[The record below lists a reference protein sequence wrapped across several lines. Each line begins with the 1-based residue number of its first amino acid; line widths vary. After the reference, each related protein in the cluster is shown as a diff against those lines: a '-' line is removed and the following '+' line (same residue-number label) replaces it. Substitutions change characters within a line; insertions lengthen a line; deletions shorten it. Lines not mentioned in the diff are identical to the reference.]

1 MINNHINTNEY
12 TVNYLKELI
21 DNIPYTVWI
30 KDSNGIYNYVNK
42 SYAEVTGMKPED
54 IIGKNDY
61 EIRDNETSELF
72 LAEDREILADKRTV
86 LNRKTPVNMEYKVF
100 FEVSRM
106 IINSNNPNL
115 KLIGGIGRDITIN
128 ETLYKEIEKS
138 TLTLL
143 DNKNIDNKS
152 ELPYILKNTL
162 KANEITVFIF
172 DEENKKINV
181 FLKTYDDDVLSKN
194 FSVDITKEY
203 KEKCMKAQS
212 TKKYFEEEYIKNYK
226 KYYLRTYVIEFEE
239 ELIGLL
245 NFHYDCKETFPIIQE
260 DVIISTCNRLGVII
274 KNRILTNKY
283 KIELQKRKESEKK
296 LQLFLENTIDFY
308 VVSDVGQ
315 FYFENDSSK
324 KRLEEFLG
332 YSIEEINH
340 RNSRQILRHPE
351 DEKKI
356 KRMYAAAKVCNK
368 IEGIVIRYLCKDNEY
383 RSINWNMMYVSQTDK
398 FFLTGKDI
406 TYNLK
411 LENEKNELE
420 KTIEIESLKTDFFAN
435 MSHEFKTPLN
445 IILTTVQV
453 LDEKFIIQDNSIDN
467 MNNLRT
473 IKKYLKGIKQ
483 NSYRLLKIVNN
494 IMDITKIDSGIYNL
508 ELGNYNI
515 ISIVEEIVI
524 SVSGYFKQNKR
535 KIIFDTMEEEVILA
549 CDPMKI
555 ERIMLNLLSN
565 ALKYTYE
572 NGNIDV
578 VIDIDKK
585 KNEVIISVKNDGDR
599 ISEEDKERIFER
611 FTQSQNLLTRKA
623 EGTGIG
629 LFLVKFL
636 IEQHGGRIDVDTSED
651 IGTKFVFT
659 LPIKLVEEKKENYT
673 YTKQIVSK
681 VETYDIEFSD
691 IYSI

>member
-1 MINNHINTNEY
+1 MIDDHSNTNKYIRNE
-12 TVNYLKELI
+12 LKDLI

-30 KDSNGIYNYVNK
+30 KGSDGIYKYVNK
-42 SYAEVTGMKPED
+42 AYADVTGVKPED

-61 EIRDNETSELF
+61 EIRDKETSELF
-72 LAEDREILADKRTV
+72 LAEDREILSDERTV

-162 KANEITVFIF
+162 KANGITVLIL
-172 DEENKKINV
+172 DEEKKKMNI
-181 FLKTYDDDVLSKN
+181 FLKTYDNDVISKN
-194 FSVDITKEY
+194 FSLDITQEY
-203 KEKCMKAQS
+203 KDKCIEAQKD
-212 TKKYFEEEYIKNYK
+212 KKYLEGEYIINSK
-226 KYYLRTYVIEFEE
+226 KYYLRTYVIEFED
-239 ELIGLL
+239 ELIGVL
-245 NFHYDCKETFPIIQE
+245 NIHYDCKETFPIIQE
-260 DVIISTCNRLGVII
+260 DVIINTCNRLGVII

-283 KIELQKRKESEKK
+283 KVEIHKRKESEKK
-296 LQLFLENTIDFY
+296 LQLFLDNAIDFC
-308 VVSDVGQ
+308 VISNTKQ
-315 FYFENDSSK
+315 FYFENESSK
-324 KRLEEFLG
+324 KRLEKFLG
-332 YSIEEINH
+332 YSIEEINSK
-340 RNSRQILRHPE
+340 NGIESLRHP
-351 DEKKI
+351 DDKQKI
-356 KRMYAAAKVCNK
+356 KRMYEAAKVCNK

-383 RSINWNMMYVSQTDK
+383 RSVMWNIRYIIEDDK

-406 TYNLK
+406 TYRLK
-411 LENEKNELE
+411 LEKEKNELE

-453 LDEKFIIQDNSIDN
+453 LYDKLIVQDNNIDN
-467 MNNLRT
+467 LQM

-515 ISIVEEIVI
+515 ISIVEDIVI
-524 SVSGYFKQNKR
+524 SLSGYLKENKR
-535 KIIFDTMEEEVILA
+535 NIIFDTMEEEVILA

-565 ALKYTYE
+565 ALKYTNE

-578 VIDIDKK
+578 IIDIDKE
-585 KNEVIISVKNDGDR
+585 KNEVIVNVKNDGDR
-599 ISEEDKERIFER
+599 ISEDDKERIFER
-611 FTQSQNLLTRKA
+611 FTQSQNLFTRKA

-629 LFLVKFL
+629 LFLVKL
-636 IEQHGGRIDVDTSED
+636 LVEQHGGRIYVDTSEE

-659 LPIKLVEEKKENYT
+659 LPITLVEEKKENYT

-681 VETYDIEFSD
+681 VEKYDIEFSD

>member
-1 MINNHINTNEY
+1 MIDDHSNTNKYIGNE
-12 TVNYLKELI
+12 LKDLI

-30 KDSNGIYNYVNK
+30 KGSDGIYKYVNK
-42 SYAEVTGMKPED
+42 AYADVTGVKPED

-61 EIRDNETSELF
+61 EIRDKETSELF
-72 LAEDREILADKRTV
+72 LAEDREILSDERTV

-162 KANEITVFIF
+162 KANGITVLIL
-172 DEENKKINV
+172 DEEKKKMNI
-181 FLKTYDDDVLSKN
+181 FLKTYDNDVISKN
-194 FSVDITKEY
+194 FSLDITQEY
-203 KEKCMKAQS
+203 KDKCIEAQKD
-212 TKKYFEEEYIKNYK
+212 KKYLEGEYIINSK
-226 KYYLRTYVIEFEE
+226 KYYLRTYVIEFED
-239 ELIGLL
+239 ELIGVL
-245 NFHYDCKETFPIIQE
+245 NIHYDCKETFPIIQE
-260 DVIISTCNRLGVII
+260 DVIINTCNRLGVII

-283 KIELQKRKESEKK
+283 KVEIHKRKESEKK
-296 LQLFLENTIDFY
+296 LQLFLDNAIDFC
-308 VVSDVGQ
+308 VISNTKQ
-315 FYFENDSSK
+315 FYFENESSK
-324 KRLEEFLG
+324 KRLEKFLG
-332 YSIEEINH
+332 YSIEEINSK
-340 RNSRQILRHPE
+340 NGIESLRHP
-351 DEKKI
+351 DDKQKI
-356 KRMYAAAKVCNK
+356 KRMYEAAKVCNK

-383 RSINWNMMYVSQTDK
+383 RSVMWNIRYIMEDNK

-406 TYNLK
+406 TYRLK
-411 LENEKNELE
+411 LEKEKNELE

-453 LDEKFIIQDNSIDN
+453 LYDKLIVQDNNIDN
-467 MNNLRT
+467 LQM

-515 ISIVEEIVI
+515 ISIVEDIVI
-524 SVSGYFKQNKR
+524 SLSGYLKENKR
-535 KIIFDTMEEEVILA
+535 NIIFDTMEEEVILA

-565 ALKYTYE
+565 ALKYTNE

-578 VIDIDKK
+578 IIDIDKE
-585 KNEVIISVKNDGDR
+585 KNEVIVNVKNDGDR
-599 ISEEDKERIFER
+599 ISEDDKERIFER
-611 FTQSQNLLTRKA
+611 FTQSQNLFTRKA

-629 LFLVKFL
+629 LFLVKL
-636 IEQHGGRIDVDTSED
+636 LVEQHGGRIYVDTSEE

-659 LPIKLVEEKKENYT
+659 LPITLVEEKKENYT

-681 VETYDIEFSD
+681 VEKYDIEFSD

>member
-1 MINNHINTNEY
+1 MIDDHINTNKYIGNE
-12 TVNYLKELI
+12 LKDLI

-30 KDSNGIYNYVNK
+30 KGSDGIYKYVNK
-42 SYAEVTGMKPED
+42 AYADVTGVKPED

-61 EIRDNETSELF
+61 EIRDKETSELF
-72 LAEDREILADKRTV
+72 LAEDREILADERIV

-162 KANEITVFIF
+162 KANGITVLIL
-172 DEENKKINV
+172 DEEKKKMNI
-181 FLKTYDDDVLSKN
+181 FLKTYDNDVISKN
-194 FSVDITKEY
+194 FSLDITQEY
-203 KEKCMKAQS
+203 KDKCIKAQKD
-212 TKKYFEEEYIKNYK
+212 KKYLEGEYIKNSK
-226 KYYLRTYVIEFEE
+226 KYYLRTYVIEFED

-245 NFHYDCKETFPIIQE
+245 NIHYDCKETFPIIQE
-260 DVIISTCNRLGVII
+260 DVIINTCNRLGVII

-283 KIELQKRKESEKK
+283 KVELHKRKESEKK
-296 LQLFLENTIDFY
+296 LQLFLDNAIDFC
-308 VVSDVGQ
+308 VISNTKQ
-315 FYFENDSSK
+315 FYFENESSK
-324 KRLEEFLG
+324 KRLEKFLG
-332 YSIEEINH
+332 YSIEEINR
-340 RNSRQILRHPE
+340 RNGVESLRHP
-351 DEKKI
+351 DDDKKI
-356 KRMYAAAKVCNK
+356 KRMYEAAKVCNK

-383 RSINWNMMYVSQTDK
+383 RSVMWNIRYIAEDDK

-406 TYNLK
+406 TYRLK
-411 LENEKNELE
+411 LEKEKNELE

-453 LDEKFIIQDNSIDN
+453 LYDKLIVQDNNIDN
-467 MNNLRT
+467 LQI

-515 ISIVEEIVI
+515 ISIVEDIVI
-524 SVSGYFKQNKR
+524 SLSGYLKQNKR
-535 KIIFDTMEEEVILA
+535 NIIFDTMEEEVILA

-565 ALKYTYE
+565 ALKYTNE

-578 VIDIDKK
+578 IIDIDKGN
-585 KNEVIISVKNDGDR
+585 NEVIINVKNDGDR
-599 ISEEDKERIFER
+599 ISEDDKERIFER
-611 FTQSQNLLTRKA
+611 FTQSQNLFTRKA

-629 LFLVKFL
+629 LFLVKL
-636 IEQHGGRIDVDTSED
+636 LVEQHGGRIYVDTSEE

-659 LPIKLVEEKKENYT
+659 LPITLVEEKKENYT

-681 VETYDIEFSD
+681 VEKYDIEFSD

>member
-1 MINNHINTNEY
+1 MIDDHSNTNKYIGNE
-12 TVNYLKELI
+12 LKDLI

-30 KDSNGIYNYVNK
+30 KGSDGIYKYVNK
-42 SYAEVTGMKPED
+42 AYADVTGVKPED

-61 EIRDNETSELF
+61 EIRDEETSELF
-72 LAEDREILADKRTV
+72 LAEDREILSDERTV
-86 LNRKTPVNMEYKVF
+86 LNRKTPVNMEYKIF

-162 KANEITVFIF
+162 KANGITVLIL
-172 DEENKKINV
+172 DEEKKKMNI
-181 FLKTYDDDVLSKN
+181 FLKTYDNDVISKN
-194 FSVDITKEY
+194 FSLDITQEY
-203 KEKCMKAQS
+203 KDKCIKAQKD
-212 TKKYFEEEYIKNYK
+212 KKYLEGEYIKNSK
-226 KYYLRTYVIEFEE
+226 KYYLRTYVIEFED
-239 ELIGLL
+239 ELIGVL
-245 NFHYDCKETFPIIQE
+245 NIHYDCKETFPIIQE
-260 DVIISTCNRLGVII
+260 DVIINTCNRLGVII

-283 KIELQKRKESEKK
+283 KVEIHKRKESEKK
-296 LQLFLENTIDFY
+296 LQLFLDNAIDFC
-308 VVSDVGQ
+308 VISNTKQ
-315 FYFENDSSK
+315 FYFENESSK
-324 KRLEEFLG
+324 KRLEKFLG
-332 YSIEEINH
+332 YSIEEINSK
-340 RNSRQILRHPE
+340 NGIESLRHP
-351 DEKKI
+351 DDKQKI
-356 KRMYAAAKVCNK
+356 KRMYEAAKVCNK

-383 RSINWNMMYVSQTDK
+383 RSVMWNIRYIIEDDK

-406 TYNLK
+406 TYRLK
-411 LENEKNELE
+411 LEKEKNELE

-453 LDEKFIIQDNSIDN
+453 LYDKLIVQDNNIDN
-467 MNNLRT
+467 LQM

-515 ISIVEEIVI
+515 ISIVEDIVI
-524 SVSGYFKQNKR
+524 SLSGYLKENKR
-535 KIIFDTMEEEVILA
+535 NIIFDTMEEEVILA

-565 ALKYTYE
+565 ALKYTNE

-578 VIDIDKK
+578 IIDIDKE
-585 KNEVIISVKNDGDR
+585 KNEVIVNVKNDGDR
-599 ISEEDKERIFER
+599 ISEDDKERIFER
-611 FTQSQNLLTRKA
+611 FTQSQNLFTRKA

-629 LFLVKFL
+629 LFLVK
-636 IEQHGGRIDVDTSED
+636 
-651 IGTKFVFT
+651 
-659 LPIKLVEEKKENYT
+659 
-673 YTKQIVSK
+673 
-681 VETYDIEFSD
+681 
-691 IYSI
+691 

>member
-1 MINNHINTNEY
+1 MIDDHSNTNKYIGNE
-12 TVNYLKELI
+12 LKDLI

-30 KDSNGIYNYVNK
+30 KGSDGIYKYVNK
-42 SYAEVTGMKPED
+42 AYADVTGVKPED

-61 EIRDNETSELF
+61 EIRDKETSELF
-72 LAEDREILADKRTV
+72 LAEDREILSDERTV

-162 KANEITVFIF
+162 KANGITVLIL
-172 DEENKKINV
+172 DEEKKKMNI
-181 FLKTYDDDVLSKN
+181 FLKTYDNDVISKN
-194 FSVDITKEY
+194 FSLDITQEY
-203 KEKCMKAQS
+203 KDKCIEAQKD
-212 TKKYFEEEYIKNYK
+212 KKYLEGEYIINSK
-226 KYYLRTYVIEFEE
+226 KYYLRTYVIEFED
-239 ELIGLL
+239 ELIGVL
-245 NFHYDCKETFPIIQE
+245 NIHYDCKETFPIIQE
-260 DVIISTCNRLGVII
+260 DVIINTCNRLGVII

-283 KIELQKRKESEKK
+283 KVEIHKRKESEKK
-296 LQLFLENTIDFY
+296 LQLFLDNAIDFC
-308 VVSDVGQ
+308 VISNTKQ
-315 FYFENDSSK
+315 FYFENESSK
-324 KRLEEFLG
+324 KRLEKFLG
-332 YSIEEINH
+332 YSIEEINSK
-340 RNSRQILRHPE
+340 NGIESLRHP
-351 DEKKI
+351 DDKQKI
-356 KRMYAAAKVCNK
+356 KRMYEAAKVCNK

-383 RSINWNMMYVSQTDK
+383 RSVMWNIRYIMEDDK

-406 TYNLK
+406 TYRLK
-411 LENEKNELE
+411 LEKEKNELE

-453 LDEKFIIQDNSIDN
+453 LYDKLIVQDNNIDN
-467 MNNLRT
+467 LQM

-515 ISIVEEIVI
+515 ISIVEDIVI
-524 SVSGYFKQNKR
+524 SLSGYLKQNKR
-535 KIIFDTMEEEVILA
+535 NIIFDTMEEEVILA

-565 ALKYTYE
+565 ALKYTNE

-578 VIDIDKK
+578 IIDIDKE
-585 KNEVIISVKNDGDR
+585 KNEVIVNVKNDGDR
-599 ISEEDKERIFER
+599 ISEDDKERIFER
-611 FTQSQNLLTRKA
+611 FTQSQNLFTRKA

-629 LFLVKFL
+629 LFLVKL
-636 IEQHGGRIDVDTSED
+636 LVEQHGGRIYVDTSEE

-659 LPIKLVEEKKENYT
+659 LPITLVEEKKENYT

-681 VETYDIEFSD
+681 VEKYDIEFSD

>member
-1 MINNHINTNEY
+1 MIDDHSNTNKYIGNE
-12 TVNYLKELI
+12 LKDLI

-30 KDSNGIYNYVNK
+30 KGSDGIYKYVNK
-42 SYAEVTGMKPED
+42 AYADVTGVKPED

-61 EIRDNETSELF
+61 EIRDKETSELF
-72 LAEDREILADKRTV
+72 LAEDREILSDERTV

-162 KANEITVFIF
+162 KANGITALIL
-172 DEENKKINV
+172 DEEKKKMNI
-181 FLKTYDDDVLSKN
+181 FLKTYDNDVISKN
-194 FSVDITKEY
+194 FSLDITQEY
-203 KEKCMKAQS
+203 KDKCIEAQKD
-212 TKKYFEEEYIKNYK
+212 KKYLEGEYIINSK
-226 KYYLRTYVIEFEE
+226 KYYLRTYVIEFED
-239 ELIGLL
+239 ELIGVL
-245 NFHYDCKETFPIIQE
+245 NIHYDCKETFPIIQE
-260 DVIISTCNRLGVII
+260 DVIINTCNRLGVII

-283 KIELQKRKESEKK
+283 KVEIHKRKESEKK
-296 LQLFLENTIDFY
+296 LQLFLDNAIDFC
-308 VVSDVGQ
+308 VISNTKQ
-315 FYFENDSSK
+315 FYFENESSK
-324 KRLEEFLG
+324 KRLEKFLG
-332 YSIEEINH
+332 YSIEEINSK
-340 RNSRQILRHPE
+340 NGIESLRHP
-351 DEKKI
+351 DDKQKI
-356 KRMYAAAKVCNK
+356 KRMYEAAKVCNK

-383 RSINWNMMYVSQTDK
+383 RSVMWNIRYIIEDDK

-406 TYNLK
+406 TYRLK
-411 LENEKNELE
+411 LEKEKNELE

-453 LDEKFIIQDNSIDN
+453 LYDKLIVQDNNIDN
-467 MNNLRT
+467 LQM

-515 ISIVEEIVI
+515 ISIVEDIVI
-524 SVSGYFKQNKR
+524 SLSGYLKENKR
-535 KIIFDTMEEEVILA
+535 NIIFDTMEEEVILA

-565 ALKYTYE
+565 ALKYTNE

-578 VIDIDKK
+578 IIDIDKE
-585 KNEVIISVKNDGDR
+585 KNEVIVNVKNDGDR
-599 ISEEDKERIFER
+599 ISEDDKERIFER
-611 FTQSQNLLTRKA
+611 FTQSQNLFTRKA

-629 LFLVKFL
+629 LFLVKL
-636 IEQHGGRIDVDTSED
+636 LVEQHGGRIYVDTSEE

-659 LPIKLVEEKKENYT
+659 LPITLVEEKKENYT

-681 VETYDIEFSD
+681 VEKYDIEFSD